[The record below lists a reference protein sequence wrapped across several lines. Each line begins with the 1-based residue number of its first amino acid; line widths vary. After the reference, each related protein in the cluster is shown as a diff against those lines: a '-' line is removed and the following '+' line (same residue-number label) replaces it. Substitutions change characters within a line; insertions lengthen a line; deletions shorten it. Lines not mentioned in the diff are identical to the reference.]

1 MQAVIFNVQRY
12 CLSDGPGIRTAVF
25 FKGCPLHCLWC
36 HNPESQSVK
45 PQLMYYESKCTGCG
59 RCLGLCDARERDPD
73 RPQYIRLTPAKCI
86 LCGKCVDACYQNANE
101 VCGKTVDVDEIF
113 HEVLADKMFYGT
125 EGGMTLTGG
134 EPSCQP
140 EASLELIRRANA
152 EGFGT
157 VIETCG
163 YGERA
168 FFDRAQDLGATF
180 YYDIKALD
188 SDKHKRLTGV
198 PNDRILSNLEHLF
211 SCGATV
217 VLRLPLIP
225 GFNDADDDLLALAH
239 FLKENES
246 HYLRADIMKYH
257 NLGMSKAKALARAY
271 EAPGENADA
280 EDAARWMRLLTS
292 AGATKVTFA

>member
-59 RCLGLCDARERDPD
+59 RCLGFCDARERDPD

-134 EPSCQP
+134 EPS
-140 EASLELIRRANA
+140 
-152 EGFGT
+152 
-157 VIETCG
+157 
-163 YGERA
+163 
-168 FFDRAQDLGATF
+168 
-180 YYDIKALD
+180 
-188 SDKHKRLTGV
+188 
-198 PNDRILSNLEHLF
+198 
-211 SCGATV
+211 
-217 VLRLPLIP
+217 
-225 GFNDADDDLLALAH
+225 
-239 FLKENES
+239 
-246 HYLRADIMKYH
+246 
-257 NLGMSKAKALARAY
+257 
-271 EAPGENADA
+271 
-280 EDAARWMRLLTS
+280 
-292 AGATKVTFA
+292 